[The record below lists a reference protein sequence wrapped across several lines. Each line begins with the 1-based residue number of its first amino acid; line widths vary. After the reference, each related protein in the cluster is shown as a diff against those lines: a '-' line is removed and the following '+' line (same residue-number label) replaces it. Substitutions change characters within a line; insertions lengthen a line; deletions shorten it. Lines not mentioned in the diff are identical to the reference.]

1 MRQHMTLK
9 ISLSSKLFLAYST
22 TKWRIG
28 FMRQHMRQHMTL
40 EDMFINKLF
49 LAYITSKWTY
59 YYKENK

>member
-28 FMRQHMRQHMTL
+28 FMRQHMTL